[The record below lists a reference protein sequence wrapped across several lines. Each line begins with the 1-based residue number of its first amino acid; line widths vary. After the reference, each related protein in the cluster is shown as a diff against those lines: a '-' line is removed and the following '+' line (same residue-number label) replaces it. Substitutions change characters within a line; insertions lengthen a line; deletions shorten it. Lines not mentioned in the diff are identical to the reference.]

1 MQGLE
6 LRAVCLVI
14 ADNDDLMI
22 QKYRQKYRHI
32 PFATPQKLFS
42 REAGGHLFRRS
53 WKSSMKWLSR
63 KPGLCRIT
71 LHYV

>member
-1 MQGLE
+1 VVSFFTIIIGGMQGLE

-32 PFATPQKLFS
+32 PFATPSKIIFK
-42 REAGGHLFRRS
+42 GGG
-53 WKSSMKWLSR
+53 WSSISS
-63 KPGLCRIT
+63 
-71 LHYV
+71 

>member
-1 MQGLE
+1 MSKRKGHPRMWCAPERVEWQHGLE

-32 PFATPQKLFS
+32 PFAAP
-42 REAGGHLFRRS
+42 
-53 WKSSMKWLSR
+53 
-63 KPGLCRIT
+63 
-71 LHYV
+71 